1 MTTATVKRNPKQ
13 EGTNVFDCKPQV
25 GLCPIG
31 CNQCFHNRP
40 GAFYTSI
47 YEDLVPTPEEVGDG
61 IVRMNSGHDSNIQ
74 RDLVIATALKYDKFF
89 FNTSIPR
96 FDFPGPVVLTA
107 NPREEERPWQPI
119 YEDQIPRNLMFVRLR
134 VSSTNL
140 NMIYDAARWYT
151 HGNVPVVLTFM
162 SYYTD
167 EPQVP
172 EAIKAMVK
180 GPCYVWKTRILNSY
194 WCPTED
200 FIRFVMLQFRSS
212 RLVSYCGS
220 LKGSL
225 CRNCRNCETY
235 YVQTAKRLAGE

>member
-1 MTTATVKRNPKQ
+1 
-13 EGTNVFDCKPQV
+13 
-25 GLCPIG
+25 LI
-31 CNQCFHNRP
+31 
-40 GAFYTSI
+40 
-47 YEDLVPTPEEVGDG
+47 PTREEVGDG
-61 IVRMNSGHDSNIQ
+61 IVRMNSGHDSNIE
-74 RDLVIATALKYDKFF
+74 RDKVIATALKYDKFF

-107 NPREEERPWQPI
+107 NPKEEETPWMPA

-140 NMIYDAARWYT
+140 QKVREAARWYAG
-151 HGNVPVVLTFM
+151 GNVPVVLTFM
-162 SYYTD
+162 SYYTH

-172 EAIKAMVK
+172 EAVAAAVG

-200 FIRFVMLQFRSS
+200 FIRFVLSQFRSN

-235 YVQTAKRLAGE
+235 FVQTAKRLAGE